1 MIKVKTSA
9 EREAELQAQLD
20 AIENKAAAEA
30 ADNIPDENLTPEE
43 KTFKKR
49 YSDLRS
55 HSSRRENDLL
65 SRITNLEAQLS
76 AATKKEMNFPKTADE
91 VQAWA
96 AKYPEI
102 YDTIVTI
109 ARQNAIDVA
118 KDTEEKVLQI
128 QVREHE
134 AAKRAAYADLI
145 RAHED
150 FEDLATSEDFIEWVE
165 TQPKYVYDALYV
177 NETDA
182 LAAIRV
188 VDLYK
193 SDRGILKDKKKEEK
207 VTDTRDAA
215 RRIPPSSG
223 TSVNNGHEPKWT
235 ESKVQKVNW
244 NRLTPEQVQEIEEAM
259 LNPAFYDVSGGAR

>member
-1 MIKVKTSA
+1 MLKVKTSA
-9 EREAELQAQLD
+9 ERQAELEAQL
-20 AIENKAAAEA
+20 AVIENKATAEA
-30 ADNIPDENLTPEE
+30 ADNIPDEDLPPEE
-43 KTFKKR
+43 KTYKKR

-55 HSSRRENDLL
+55 HASRLENDL
-65 SRITNLEAQLS
+65 RREITELKNQLTV
-76 AATKKEMNFPKTADE
+76 ATKKEMNFPKTPEE
-91 VQAWA
+91 VTAWA

-118 KDTEEKVLQI
+118 KDTEEKVQQI
-128 QVREHE
+128 QEREHE
-134 AAKRAAYADLI
+134 AAKRAAYAELL
-145 RAHED
+145 RAHDD
-150 FEDLATSEDFIEWVE
+150 FEDLATSEDFIDWVD

-193 SDRGILKDKKKEEK
+193 ADRGILKAKKKEEK